1 MMRPSENEMVAQE
14 LLFPTELGLGLGFGL
29 NPSLFE
35 AQQPP
40 DRAGDI
46 HPSFSFFSF
55 LFWAFAI
62 FLRYY
67 CNFLFSTRFEMIV
80 FLLDIMTSRE

>member
-1 MMRPSENEMVAQE
+1 MVAQE

-55 LFWAFAI
+55 LF
-62 FLRYY
+62 
-67 CNFLFSTRFEMIV
+67 FSGPLQSFYGITVISCSQPG
-80 FLLDIMTSRE
+80 LK